1 MADDEAVI
9 ARVIIAQRLRNGDP
23 VRRGDIGAV
32 KAEEGLAVDTA
43 ERAYRRDIA
52 QQLLRGELRGQA
64 VGRHFRGDS
73 AAGAEHEDVFH
84 IG

>member
-1 MADDEAVI
+1 M
-9 ARVIIAQRLRNGDP
+9 RVIIAQSLSDGDP
-23 VRRGDIGAV
+23 VRRGDICAV

-64 VGRHFRGDS
+64 VGRHFGGDS
-73 AAGAEHEDVFH
+73 AAGAEHKDVFH